1 MTMYQIKDNAAEY
14 IYVNGALHEYRA
26 FQSEKSSGLDFEMP
40 FSGNIIYE
48 VVRFIDRKGVF
59 LKDHYDR
66 FMGSVK
72 LAGME
77 SDFTYEAYKDA
88 CRQLLKAN
96 NMQNNNLKLMYAYT
110 AEVGKTKP
118 ICLIYAS
125 KSFYPDEPYY
135 VNGIATAVLE
145 IERPTPNAKI
155 SRKDYIEKVQSYRE
169 EKCVFEVLLKNAEGA
184 LTEGGKSNLFFIKG
198 NTVFTAPSNM
208 VLEGIMRKYVFEIC
222 NNLHISVDDS
232 EPVAFTELPHM
243 DCAFLTGTS
252 INVLPISCI
261 EEIAHYDIKNTVLQ
275 RIMKGFEERIAEEW
289 QKN

>member
-1 MTMYQIKDNAAEY
+1 MVMYPIQDNAAEF

-26 FQSEKSSGLDFEMP
+26 FRSEQSSGLDFEIP

-48 VVRFIDRKGVF
+48 VVRFIDQKGVF

-88 CRQLLKAN
+88 CKQLLTAN
-96 NMQNNNLKLMYAYT
+96 KIRNNNLKLMYAYT
-110 AEVGKTKP
+110 ANEGEAKP

-125 KSFYPDEPYY
+125 KSFYPDEKYY
-135 VNGIATAVLE
+135 INGIATAVLE
-145 IERPTPNAKI
+145 IERPNPNAKI
-155 SRKDYIEKVQSYRE
+155 SRKDYIETVQSYRE
-169 EKCVFEVLLKNAEGA
+169 EKCVFEVLLQNAEGA
-184 LTEGGKSNLFFIKG
+184 LTEGGKSNLFFIKD

-222 NNLHISVDDS
+222 DTLHISVDDS
-232 EPVAFTELPHM
+232 KPVSFTELSHM

-261 EEIAHYDIKNTVLQ
+261 REIAQYDMENSVLR